1 MSGPGGF
8 GEGAHGNETNPP
20 QAGGR
25 DDWTPPWDPPAVE
38 YPAYSPPGYPPEYPP
53 PAYGPPPGYGGFG
66 GPPYPPQYGA
76 PPPGYGPPPYSA
88 PYPAGYPGYG
98 PPPHAG
104 PYPGGYYAMPDYRVK
119 AGTNGLAI
127 ASLISSFTGFF
138 CCAIGSIVAIVLG
151 VIAMNQIKETR
162 QEGYGLAVTG
172 IVIGVGTMV
181 VFLIIAI
188 FSIRS
193 H

>member
-1 MSGPGGF
+1 MSDAGGF
-8 GEGAHGNETNPP
+8 GEGAHGDEAHPP

-25 DDWTPPWDPPAVE
+25 DDWTPPWDPPEAG
-38 YPAYSPPGYPPEYPP
+38 YPAYSPPGYPPGYPAEYPP
-53 PAYGPPPGYGGFG
+53 PIPPPGYGPPRGYG
-66 GPPYPPQYGA
+66 GPPYPPGTPQYGA
-76 PPPGYGPPPYSA
+76 PPPGYVPPVYPTGPT
-88 PYPAGYPGYG
+88 G
-98 PPPHAG
+98 
-104 PYPGGYYAMPDYRVK
+104 YPGGYHATPDYQVK

-127 ASLISSFTGFF
+127 ASLVSSFTGFF
-138 CCAIGSIVAIVLG
+138 CCVIGSIVAIVLG

-172 IVIGVGTMV
+172 IVIGVGTLL